1 MEEFEMI
8 YEKIAE
14 IISDKMDID
23 VDDITMDST
32 FESLEIDS
40 LDMVEIVMDIEEAFE
55 VSVEDA
61 ENLKSV
67 ADLVKYIEDNKSKTY
82 KMGRGRTQNVILRL
96 SAIFWRNLIWVNLQ
110 CSLQGR
116 ERRKQ
121 EWAKACT
128 ITWKRPGIFLTV
140 RKPCARGSRSCA
152 FSENRRS

>member
-40 LDMVEIVMDIEEAFE
+40 LDMVEIVMDLEEAFE

-67 ADLVKYIEDNKSKTY
+67 ADLVKYIEDNK
-82 KMGRGRTQNVILRL
+82 
-96 SAIFWRNLIWVNLQ
+96 
-110 CSLQGR
+110 
-116 ERRKQ
+116 
-121 EWAKACT
+121 
-128 ITWKRPGIFLTV
+128 
-140 RKPCARGSRSCA
+140 
-152 FSENRRS
+152 